1 MRVLVVG
8 SGGREHALAWKL
20 AQTCEVFCV
29 PGNPGIGEVATL
41 RDGSIVDPDQLEAIC
56 REDKIDLVVF
66 GPERPLIA
74 GMADYLRAKGYAVFG
89 PSAVCAQI
97 EGSKSFAKKL
107 MIERGIPTAKYRDFS
122 EFNEARDYINSE
134 YAAGREV
141 VVKASGE
148 ALGKG
153 VVVPEDKAEAVSAAK
168 SMLVDRS
175 LGDAGRLIVVEERL
189 VGREVSLIAICNGL
203 DYLVLPSAKDYKS
216 AFDGGFGPN
225 TGGMGAISPSP
236 DVEEGEFQS
245 WAETFIRPI
254 LVSFAEAGKRYIG
267 TLYAGLI
274 LTEEGPKALE
284 YNARFG
290 DPETQAI
297 MPRINGD
304 LGEILCLAAEGKP
317 MPSLEV
323 GPECSATIVLSARGY
338 PGKYEKDIPLP
349 EIKSSE
355 KVIIFHAGTSVV
367 GGQVV
372 SAGGR
377 VLNVTGL
384 ALESQEAVELAYG
397 AIDGRFD
404 ERWHYRKDIG
414 R

>member
-20 AQTCEVFCV
+20 AQTCDVYCV
-29 PGNPGIGEVATL
+29 PGNPGISETASL
-41 RDGSIVDPDQLEAIC
+41 REGSAEDPDRLEAIC
-56 REDKIDLVVF
+56 REDEIDLVVF

-74 GMADYLRAKGYAVFG
+74 GVGDHLRAEGYAVFG
-89 PSAVCAQI
+89 PSAYCAQI
-97 EGSKSFAKKL
+97 EGSKSFAKRM
-107 MIERGIPTAKYRDFS
+107 MIEQGIPTARYRDFS
-122 EFNEARDYINSE
+122 DFNEAREYIDSE

-153 VVVPEDKAEAVSAAK
+153 VIIPGDEAEAVSAAK
-168 SMLVDRS
+168 AMLVDRS
-175 LGDAGRLIVVEERL
+175 LGDAGQVIVVEERL
-189 VGREVSLIAICNGL
+189 VGQEVSLIAICNGS
-203 DYLVLPSAKDYKS
+203 DYLVLPSAKDYK
-216 AFDGGFGPN
+216 AVFDGGLGPN

-236 DVEEGEFQS
+236 DIDEAAFLSWGEL
-245 WAETFIRPI
+245 FIRPI
-254 LVSFAEAGKRYIG
+254 LESFAASGNRYMG

-297 MPRINGD
+297 MPRVRGD
-304 LGEILCLAAEGKP
+304 LGEILYLAAEGKP
-317 MPSLEV
+317 MPNLEV
-323 GPECSATIVLSARGY
+323 GPECCATIVLSARGY
-338 PGKYEKDIPLP
+338 PGKYEKNIPLP

-355 KVIIFHAGTSVV
+355 KVIIFHAGTSLVN
-367 GGQVV
+367 GHVV
-372 SAGGR
+372 STGGR

-384 ALESQEAVELAYG
+384 ALEPKEAVEMAYG
-397 AIDGRFD
+397 TIDDKFD